1 MPSGRRPLSRLV
13 TRSSLRNRSWPL
25 ILTPRSFA
33 ALLSRRLSLV
43 SSCYFQRGHI
53 WLTLFI
59 SCYAAQKGSGAYL
72 LKAGSKRRRK
82 QADIP
87 GQILE
92 QEMADLQVD
101 DQSQRIAQLEQELAR
116 VNEEASQGKMALDAL
131 NEGLRMGELEQ
142 NMDGSIS
149 ASKHRPG
156 NANVIGNLDEL

>member
-1 MPSGRRPLSRLV
+1 
-13 TRSSLRNRSWPL
+13 
-25 ILTPRSFA
+25 
-33 ALLSRRLSLV
+33 
-43 SSCYFQRGHI
+43 
-53 WLTLFI
+53 
-59 SCYAAQKGSGAYL
+59 
-72 LKAGSKRRRK
+72 
-82 QADIP
+82 
-87 GQILE
+87 
-92 QEMADLQVD
+92 MADLQVD